1 MRSSWRWGPPIG
13 GCKSFWKVLRTE
25 MMNWANFFLLK
36 SLPNISISSQIFFG
50 QFCLRLWCE
59 NCHFLKAFFICSFG
73 GALVWGSN
81 QSEGRNSNGRFRGAT
96 NRMAVTAI
104 ADLGERHG
112 FRGAAN
118 KSAVTAP
125 LNEHMKKA
133 FRKW

>member
-1 MRSSWRWGPPIG
+1 MEAS
-13 GCKSFWKVLRTE
+13 
-25 MMNWANFFLLK
+25 
-36 SLPNISISSQIFFG
+36 
-50 QFCLRLWCE
+50 
-59 NCHFLKAFFICSFG
+59 
-73 GALVWGSN
+73 GSGN
-81 QSEGRNSNGRFRGAT
+81 LATNRRAGTAIADLGERHGFRGAT

>member
-1 MRSSWRWGPPIG
+1 MGER
-13 GCKSFWKVLRTE
+13 
-25 MMNWANFFLLK
+25 
-36 SLPNISISSQIFFG
+36 
-50 QFCLRLWCE
+50 
-59 NCHFLKAFFICSFG
+59 SFG
-73 GALVWGSN
+73 GATNRRAGTAIADLG
-81 QSEGRNSNGRFRGAT
+81 ERHGFRGAT

-133 FRKW
+133 FRKWQFSHLKHEHNWPKKLF